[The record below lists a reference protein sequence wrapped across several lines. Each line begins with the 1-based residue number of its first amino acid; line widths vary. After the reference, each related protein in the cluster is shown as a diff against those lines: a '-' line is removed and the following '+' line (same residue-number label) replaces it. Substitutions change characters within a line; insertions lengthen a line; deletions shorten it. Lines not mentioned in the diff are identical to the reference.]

1 MFQLDQKMFLSEVD
15 LLLFYQLSRIT
26 TTLIPRKCF
35 CKKAMILRGILIG
48 NWPFWVREAAVNK
61 H

>member
-1 MFQLDQKMFLSEVD
+1 MFQLDQKMFLPEVD

-26 TTLIPRKCF
+26 TTLLPRKCF

-48 NWPFWVREAAVNK
+48 N
-61 H
+61 